1 MGLVPPNFITEIVE
15 KDLREGKYERI
26 KTRFPP
32 EPNGYLHIGHAR
44 SIVLNFGLARDFGGE
59 CYLRMD
65 DTNPETEKEEY
76 ARAILEDVRWLG
88 FEPDGIFYA
97 SDYFERM
104 HQCALLLIQEGKAYV
119 DDLSEEEMSAL
130 RAEGKP
136 SPYRERSVEE
146 NLDLFQRMTRG
157 EFPTG
162 SRVLRAK
169 IDPAHPNF
177 KLRDPVL
184 YRIVHAPHYH
194 VGDRWVVYP
203 LYDYAHPLED
213 FIEGITHS
221 LCTLEFENNRAI
233 YDWVIENVKG
243 KCGFPLSPRPHQ
255 YEFARLDLS
264 HTVLSKRKLIKLV
277 EGGYVSGWDDPRL
290 PTLRALRRRGVRP
303 EAVIEFVRRTGI
315 SRNEALIPMDLFEEV
330 VRDDLNPVAPR
341 VLGVIDPLEVV
352 LTNYE
357 GEEWIEAPY
366 WPRDI
371 PKEGS
376 RPLPFSGRIY
386 IERSDFSLNP
396 PKGWKRF
403 APGQRVRLRHA
414 YVIELEDVVEE
425 GGEVRRL
432 KARVVPGT
440 LGANPEDGVKP
451 KGVIHW
457 VSAAHALPVEFRLY
471 GRLFLTADP
480 EEGGDFL
487 KNLNPKAL
495 EVRRG
500 FVEPSVAKDPRETR
514 YQLER
519 LGYFWQDPVD
529 SRPEALVL
537 NRIVPLKEGFKARLS
552 LLGYLLGPSQRGV
565 ASKPQA
571 HPQSRPQA
579 EALAG
584 GQVVDGVK
592 LQIDPHEGQGQVEPG
607 AQDPP
612 HAPLP
617 RPVLG
622 QGEGPPRAVEAP
634 QAQVEVGEGDLEE
647 EVHPSPQG
655 LEAHPTVDPPV

>member
-277 EGGYVSGWDDPRL
+277 EGGYVFGWDDPRL

-303 EAVIEFVRRTGI
+303 EAIIEFVRRTGI
-315 SRNEALIPMDLFEEV
+315 SRNEALIPMDLLEEV

-396 PKGWKRF
+396 PKGWKRL

-537 NRIVPLKEGFKARLS
+537 NRIVPLKEGFR
-552 LLGYLLGPSQRGV
+552 
-565 ASKPQA
+565 
-571 HPQSRPQA
+571 
-579 EALAG
+579 AG
-584 GQVVDGVK
+584 
-592 LQIDPHEGQGQVEPG
+592 
-607 AQDPP
+607 
-612 HAPLP
+612 
-617 RPVLG
+617 
-622 QGEGPPRAVEAP
+622 
-634 QAQVEVGEGDLEE
+634 
-647 EVHPSPQG
+647 
-655 LEAHPTVDPPV
+655 

>member
-1 MGLVPPNFITEIVE
+1 MGLVPPSFITEIVE

-76 ARAILEDVRWLG
+76 ARAVLEDVRWLG

-233 YDWVIENVKG
+233 YDWVVENVKG

-277 EGGYVSGWDDPRL
+277 EGGYVFGWDDPRL

-315 SRNEALIPMDLFEEV
+315 SRNEALIPMDLLEEV

-396 PKGWKRF
+396 PKGWKRL

-500 FVEPSVAKDPRETR
+500 FIEPSVAKDPRETR

-537 NRIVPLKEGFKARLS
+537 NRIVPLKEGFKA
-552 LLGYLLGPSQRGV
+552 G
-565 ASKPQA
+565 
-571 HPQSRPQA
+571 
-579 EALAG
+579 
-584 GQVVDGVK
+584 
-592 LQIDPHEGQGQVEPG
+592 
-607 AQDPP
+607 
-612 HAPLP
+612 
-617 RPVLG
+617 
-622 QGEGPPRAVEAP
+622 
-634 QAQVEVGEGDLEE
+634 
-647 EVHPSPQG
+647 
-655 LEAHPTVDPPV
+655 

>member
-1 MGLVPPNFITEIVE
+1 MGLVPPSFITEIVE

-44 SIVLNFGLARDFGGE
+44 SIVLNFGLARDYGGE

-104 HQCALLLIQEGKAYV
+104 YQCALLLIQEGKAYV

-146 NLDLFQRMTRG
+146 NLDLFQRMARG

-213 FIEGITHS
+213 LIEGITHS

-352 LTNYE
+352 LTNYQ

-386 IERSDFSLNP
+386 IERSDFSLSP

-471 GRLFLTADP
+471 GRLLLTADP

-537 NRIVPLKEGFKARLS
+537 NRIVPLKEGFKA
-552 LLGYLLGPSQRGV
+552 G
-565 ASKPQA
+565 
-571 HPQSRPQA
+571 
-579 EALAG
+579 
-584 GQVVDGVK
+584 
-592 LQIDPHEGQGQVEPG
+592 
-607 AQDPP
+607 
-612 HAPLP
+612 
-617 RPVLG
+617 
-622 QGEGPPRAVEAP
+622 
-634 QAQVEVGEGDLEE
+634 
-647 EVHPSPQG
+647 
-655 LEAHPTVDPPV
+655 

>member
-104 HQCALLLIQEGKAYV
+104 YECALLLIQEGKAYV

-146 NLDLFQRMTRG
+146 NLDLFQRMARG

-352 LTNYE
+352 LTNYQ

-396 PKGWKRF
+396 PKGWKRL

-440 LGANPEDGVKP
+440 LGANPEDGAKP

-500 FVEPSVAKDPRETR
+500 FIEPSVAKDPRETR

-537 NRIVPLKEGFKARLS
+537 NRIVPLKEGFK
-552 LLGYLLGPSQRGV
+552 
-565 ASKPQA
+565 
-571 HPQSRPQA
+571 
-579 EALAG
+579 
-584 GQVVDGVK
+584 
-592 LQIDPHEGQGQVEPG
+592 
-607 AQDPP
+607 
-612 HAPLP
+612 
-617 RPVLG
+617 
-622 QGEGPPRAVEAP
+622 
-634 QAQVEVGEGDLEE
+634 VG
-647 EVHPSPQG
+647 
-655 LEAHPTVDPPV
+655 

>member
-1 MGLVPPNFITEIVE
+1 MGLVPPCFITGIVE
-15 KDLREGKYERI
+15 KDLREGKYP
-26 KTRFPP
+26 KLLTRFPP

-44 SIVLNFGLARDFGGE
+44 SIVLNFGLALDYGGE
-59 CYLRMD
+59 CNLRYD

-76 ARAILEDVRWLG
+76 ARAIEEDVRWLG
-88 FEPDGIFYA
+88 FTPDRVLYA
-97 SDYFERM
+97 SDYFEKM
-104 HQCALLLIQEGKAYV
+104 YECALVLIREGKAYV
-119 DDLSEEEMSAL
+119 DDLPEEEMSRL

-146 NLDLFQRMTRG
+146 NLDLFQRMAQG

-169 IDPAHPNF
+169 IDPTHPNF

-194 VGDRWVVYP
+194 AGDRWVVYP
-203 LYDYAHPLED
+203 MYDYAHPLED
-213 FIEGITHS
+213 FIEGVSHS

-233 YDWVIENVKG
+233 YDWVIENLKG
-243 KCGFPLSPRPHQ
+243 KCGLPESPRPYQ

-264 HTVLSKRKLIKLV
+264 HTVLSKRKLIRLV

-303 EAVIEFVRRTGI
+303 EAIREFVRRTGI
-315 SRNEALIPMDLFEEV
+315 SRNEARIEMELLEEV
-330 VRDDLNPVAPR
+330 VRDDLNPIAPR
-341 VLGVIDPLEVV
+341 VLGVLDPLKVV
-352 LTNYE
+352 LTNYD
-357 GEEWIEAPY
+357 GEEWIQAPY

-371 PKEGS
+371 PKEGA
-376 RPLPFSGRIY
+376 RPLPFSPELY
-386 IERSDFSLNP
+386 IERTDFSLNP

-425 GGEVRRL
+425 NGAVKLL

-440 LGANPEDGVKP
+440 LGANPEEGPKP

-457 VSAAHALPVEFRLY
+457 VSARHALPVEFRLY
-471 GRLFLTADP
+471 DRLFLTEDP

-487 KNLNPKAL
+487 RNLNPKAL
-495 EVRRG
+495 EVKKG
-500 FVEPSVAKDPRETR
+500 FIEPSVAQDPPDTR

-529 SRPEALVL
+529 SRPGRLVM
-537 NRIVPLKEGFKARLS
+537 NRIVPLKEG
-552 LLGYLLGPSQRGV
+552 Y
-565 ASKPQA
+565 
-571 HPQSRPQA
+571 RPQ
-579 EALAG
+579 
-584 GQVVDGVK
+584 
-592 LQIDPHEGQGQVEPG
+592 
-607 AQDPP
+607 
-612 HAPLP
+612 
-617 RPVLG
+617 
-622 QGEGPPRAVEAP
+622 
-634 QAQVEVGEGDLEE
+634 
-647 EVHPSPQG
+647 
-655 LEAHPTVDPPV
+655 

>member
-88 FEPDGIFYA
+88 FEPDGVFYA

-104 HQCALLLIQEGKAYV
+104 HECALLLIQEGKAYV

-277 EGGYVSGWDDPRL
+277 EGGYVFGWDDPRL

-315 SRNEALIPMDLFEEV
+315 SRNEALIPMDLLEEV

-341 VLGVIDPLEVV
+341 VLGVLDPLEVV

-396 PKGWKRF
+396 PKGWKRL

-500 FVEPSVAKDPRETR
+500 FIEPSVAQDPRETR

-537 NRIVPLKEGFKARLS
+537 NRIVPLKEGFKT
-552 LLGYLLGPSQRGV
+552 G
-565 ASKPQA
+565 
-571 HPQSRPQA
+571 
-579 EALAG
+579 
-584 GQVVDGVK
+584 
-592 LQIDPHEGQGQVEPG
+592 
-607 AQDPP
+607 
-612 HAPLP
+612 
-617 RPVLG
+617 
-622 QGEGPPRAVEAP
+622 
-634 QAQVEVGEGDLEE
+634 
-647 EVHPSPQG
+647 
-655 LEAHPTVDPPV
+655 

>member
-1 MGLVPPNFITEIVE
+1 MGLVPPSFITEIVE

-104 HQCALLLIQEGKAYV
+104 YECALLLIQEGKAYV

-146 NLDLFQRMTRG
+146 NLDLFQRMARG

-203 LYDYAHPLED
+203 MYDYAHPLED

-277 EGGYVSGWDDPRL
+277 EGGYVFGWDDPRL

-303 EAVIEFVRRTGI
+303 EAIIEFVRRTGI

-396 PKGWKRF
+396 PKGWKRL

-425 GGEVRRL
+425 GWEVRRL

-440 LGANPEDGVKP
+440 LGANPEDGAKP

-500 FVEPSVAKDPRETR
+500 FIEPSVAKDPRETR

-537 NRIVPLKEGFKARLS
+537 NRIVPLKEGFKT
-552 LLGYLLGPSQRGV
+552 G
-565 ASKPQA
+565 
-571 HPQSRPQA
+571 
-579 EALAG
+579 
-584 GQVVDGVK
+584 
-592 LQIDPHEGQGQVEPG
+592 
-607 AQDPP
+607 
-612 HAPLP
+612 
-617 RPVLG
+617 
-622 QGEGPPRAVEAP
+622 
-634 QAQVEVGEGDLEE
+634 
-647 EVHPSPQG
+647 
-655 LEAHPTVDPPV
+655 

>member
-1 MGLVPPNFITEIVE
+1 MGLMGLVPPNFITEIVE

-104 HQCALLLIQEGKAYV
+104 YECALLLIQEGKAYV

-146 NLDLFQRMTRG
+146 NLDLFQRMARG

-303 EAVIEFVRRTGI
+303 EAIIEFVRRTGI

-330 VRDDLNPVAPR
+330 IRDDLNPVAPR

-396 PKGWKRF
+396 PKGWKRL

-432 KARVVPGT
+432 EARVVPGT

-500 FVEPSVAKDPRETR
+500 FIEPSVAKDPRETR

-537 NRIVPLKEGFKARLS
+537 NRIVPLKEGFKA
-552 LLGYLLGPSQRGV
+552 G
-565 ASKPQA
+565 
-571 HPQSRPQA
+571 
-579 EALAG
+579 
-584 GQVVDGVK
+584 
-592 LQIDPHEGQGQVEPG
+592 
-607 AQDPP
+607 
-612 HAPLP
+612 
-617 RPVLG
+617 
-622 QGEGPPRAVEAP
+622 
-634 QAQVEVGEGDLEE
+634 
-647 EVHPSPQG
+647 
-655 LEAHPTVDPPV
+655 

>member
-1 MGLVPPNFITEIVE
+1 MGVAPESFITEIVE
-15 KDLREGKYERI
+15 KDLREGRYEALR
-26 KTRFPP
+26 TRFPP

-44 SIVLNFGLARDFGGE
+44 SIVLNFGLALDFGGE
-59 CYLRMD
+59 CNLRYD

-76 ARAILEDVRWLG
+76 ARAIEEDVRWLG
-88 FEPDGIFYA
+88 FTPTRVLYA
-97 SDYFERM
+97 SDYFDQMYE
-104 HQCALLLIQEGKAYV
+104 CALTLIREGKAYV
-119 DDLSEEEMSAL
+119 DDLSEEEMSEL
-130 RAEGKP
+130 RAQGKP

-146 NLDLFQRMTRG
+146 NLDLFQRMAQG

-169 IDPAHPNF
+169 IDPTHPNF

-203 LYDYAHPLED
+203 MYDFAHPLED

-233 YDWVIENVKG
+233 YDWVIENLKG
-243 KCGFPLSPRPHQ
+243 KCGLPEAPRPYQ
-255 YEFARLDLS
+255 YEFARLDLTY
-264 HTVLSKRKLIKLV
+264 TVLSKRKLIKLV

-303 EAVIEFVRRTGI
+303 EAIRAFIQKTGV
-315 SRNEALIPMDLFEEV
+315 SRHEARVEMELLEEV
-330 VRDDLNPVAPR
+330 IRDDLNPIAPR
-341 VLGVIDPLEVV
+341 VLGVLDPLEVV
-352 LTNYE
+352 LTNYQ
-357 GEEWIEAPY
+357 GEEWLEAPY

-376 RPLPFSGRIY
+376 RLLPFSDRIY
-386 IERSDFSLNP
+386 IERSDFSLDP

-414 YVIELEDVVEE
+414 YVMELEEVVEE
-425 GGEVRRL
+425 GREVKLL
-432 KARVVPGT
+432 KARILPET
-440 LGANPEDGVKP
+440 LGQNPADGVKP

-457 VSAAHALPVEFRLY
+457 VSARHALPAEFRLY
-471 GRLFLTADP
+471 GRLFLTEDP

-495 EVRRG
+495 EVKRG
-500 FVEPSVAKDPRETR
+500 YIEPSVGKDPQETR

-529 SRPEALVL
+529 SRPDRLVF
-537 NRIVPLKEGFKARLS
+537 NRIVPLKEGYK
-552 LLGYLLGPSQRGV
+552 G
-565 ASKPQA
+565 
-571 HPQSRPQA
+571 
-579 EALAG
+579 
-584 GQVVDGVK
+584 
-592 LQIDPHEGQGQVEPG
+592 
-607 AQDPP
+607 
-612 HAPLP
+612 
-617 RPVLG
+617 
-622 QGEGPPRAVEAP
+622 
-634 QAQVEVGEGDLEE
+634 
-647 EVHPSPQG
+647 
-655 LEAHPTVDPPV
+655 

>member
-15 KDLREGKYERI
+15 KDLREGKDERI

-44 SIVLNFGLARDFGGE
+44 SIVLNFGLARDYGGE

-104 HQCALLLIQEGKAYV
+104 HECAFLLIQEGKAYV

-264 HTVLSKRKLIKLV
+264 HTVLSKRKLIRLV

-303 EAVIEFVRRTGI
+303 EAIIEFVRRTGI
-315 SRNEALIPMDLFEEV
+315 SRNEALIPMDLLEEV

-396 PKGWKRF
+396 PKGWKRL

-500 FVEPSVAKDPRETR
+500 FIEPSVAKDPRETR

-537 NRIVPLKEGFKARLS
+537 NRIVPLKEGFKA
-552 LLGYLLGPSQRGV
+552 G
-565 ASKPQA
+565 
-571 HPQSRPQA
+571 
-579 EALAG
+579 
-584 GQVVDGVK
+584 
-592 LQIDPHEGQGQVEPG
+592 
-607 AQDPP
+607 
-612 HAPLP
+612 
-617 RPVLG
+617 
-622 QGEGPPRAVEAP
+622 
-634 QAQVEVGEGDLEE
+634 
-647 EVHPSPQG
+647 
-655 LEAHPTVDPPV
+655 

>member
-1 MGLVPPNFITEIVE
+1 MGLVPPSFITEIVE

-104 HQCALLLIQEGKAYV
+104 YECALLLIQEGKAYV

-277 EGGYVSGWDDPRL
+277 EGGYVFGWDDPRL

-396 PKGWKRF
+396 PKGWKRL

-500 FVEPSVAKDPRETR
+500 FIEPSVAKDPRETR

-537 NRIVPLKEGFKARLS
+537 NRIVPLKEGFKA
-552 LLGYLLGPSQRGV
+552 G
-565 ASKPQA
+565 
-571 HPQSRPQA
+571 
-579 EALAG
+579 
-584 GQVVDGVK
+584 
-592 LQIDPHEGQGQVEPG
+592 
-607 AQDPP
+607 
-612 HAPLP
+612 
-617 RPVLG
+617 
-622 QGEGPPRAVEAP
+622 
-634 QAQVEVGEGDLEE
+634 
-647 EVHPSPQG
+647 
-655 LEAHPTVDPPV
+655 